1 MKPRSSKRWTVRVV
15 RSDGR
20 QAHTVT
26 AGRTATVVGGLGL
39 VVALLL
45 LGAVLGRMWSS
56 RSESGEIATLTRE
69 VETSRA
75 EAQETAEL
83 SRRLE
88 TIERDY
94 ARLQAAVTEGA
105 PSLRPAVALPTEL
118 DAGTRS
124 ELSASTPAW
133 PLAQRGFITRSFGSR
148 TEAAGE
154 RHPGIDIAVPNGS
167 YVRAMRAGIIDDAGE
182 DEVYGR
188 FIRIA
193 HGDGI
198 SSLYGHNSWLFVQ
211 PGDSVMRLQ
220 VIALS
225 GSTGRST
232 APHLHFEITR
242 DGVLLDPL
250 AFVNHG
256 GDEVLG
262 GVGQA
267 GVAHR

>member
-1 MKPRSSKRWTVRVV
+1 MRPESSRRWSIRID
-15 RSDGR
+15 RADGR
-20 QAHTVT
+20 QAHTLT
-26 AGRTATVVGGLGL
+26 AGGAGTVAAAAGL
-39 VVALLL
+39 VVML
-45 LGAVLGRMWSS
+45 LGGGLVLGRSLAS
-56 RSESGEIATLTRE
+56 RAESDRVATLT
-69 VETSRA
+69 
-75 EAQETAEL
+75 AQVQALKSERGEMTEL
-83 SRRLE
+83 SSRLQ

-94 ARLQAAVTEGA
+94 ARLQAAVTRGA
-105 PSLRPAVALPTEL
+105 PSSAPSVRLPHELEGTER
-118 DAGTRS
+118 AAT
-124 ELSASTPAW
+124 STISPAW

-154 RHPGIDIAVPNGS
+154 GHPGIDIAVPSGS
-167 YVRAMRAGIIDDAGE
+167 YVRAMRPGIVDDAGE

-188 FIRIA
+188 FVRIA
-193 HGDGI
+193 HGGGI

-256 GDEVLG
+256 GGEVVG

-267 GVAHR
+267 GVAPR

>member
-1 MKPRSSKRWTVRVV
+1 MRTGPSRRWSIRIVRA
-15 RSDGR
+15 DGR
-20 QAHTVT
+20 HAHTLT
-26 AGRTATVVGGLGL
+26 AGRAGALAGVLGL
-39 VVALLL
+39 VVVMLGMGVL
-45 LGAVLGRMWSS
+45 LGRALAS
-56 RSESGEIATLTRE
+56 RTESERVATLTARLR
-69 VETSRA
+69 SL
-75 EAQETAEL
+75 QSQMGDMSEL
-83 SRRLE
+83 SSRLQR
-88 TIERDY
+88 IEQDY
-94 ARLQAAVTEGA
+94 ARIQAAVTEGA
-105 PSLRPAVALPTEL
+105 PSSGPSVMLPAALEG
-118 DAGTRS
+118 AGR
-124 ELSASTPAW
+124 ASGSPMSPAW

-148 TEAAGE
+148 AEAAGE
-154 RHPGIDIAVPNGS
+154 GHPGIDIAVPSGS
-167 YVRAMRAGIIDDAGE
+167 YVRAMRPGVVDDAGE
-182 DEVYGR
+182 DDVYGR
-188 FIRIA
+188 FVRIA
-193 HGDGI
+193 HGGGI

-256 GDEVLG
+256 GGEVVG

>member
-1 MKPRSSKRWTVRVV
+1 MRPESSRRWTIRID
-15 RSDGR
+15 RADGR
-20 QAHTVT
+20 QAHTLT
-26 AGRTATVVGGLGL
+26 AGLAGTVAGVVGI
-39 VVALLL
+39 VALLL
-45 LGAVLGRMWSS
+45 GAGLLLGRALAS
-56 RSESGEIATLTRE
+56 RTDSERVAALTAQLRTQQLEAGEM
-69 VETSRA
+69 
-75 EAQETAEL
+75 AEL
-83 SRRLE
+83 SSRLQ
-88 TIERDY
+88 TIERNY

-105 PSLRPAVALPTEL
+105 PSSGPSVLLPAEL
-118 DAGTRS
+118 EGTARAATS
-124 ELSASTPAW
+124 PMSPAW
-133 PLAQRGFITRSFGSR
+133 PLAQRGFITRAFGSR
-148 TEAAGE
+148 EEAAQDG
-154 RHPGIDIAVPNGS
+154 HPGIDIAVPSGS
-167 YVRAMRAGIIDDAGE
+167 YVRAMRPGIIDEAGE
-182 DEVYGR
+182 DDVYGR
-188 FIRIA
+188 FVRIA

-225 GSTGRST
+225 GNTGRST

-256 GDEVLG
+256 GGEVVG